1 MFIERLSLTLANVDK
16 ILVDYFQAYSIEM
29 SLFVWSPELNSSGNS
44 LAEIAAL
51 ELLMDKLDRSGF

>member
-51 ELLMDKLDRSGF
+51 ELLMDKLDRSSF